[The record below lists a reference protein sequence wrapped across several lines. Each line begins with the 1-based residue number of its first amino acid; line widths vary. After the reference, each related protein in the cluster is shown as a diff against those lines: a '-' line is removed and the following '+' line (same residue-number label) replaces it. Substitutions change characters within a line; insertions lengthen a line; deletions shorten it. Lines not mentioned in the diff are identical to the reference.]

1 MDEGIVDGGG
11 DDEDR
16 CRGLQDLSYMVEMD
30 ALLLLPLW
38 IPFGVRFLV
47 LLHKWYL
54 LCLSP
59 L

>member
-38 IPFGVRFLV
+38 IPFG
-47 LLHKWYL
+47 
-54 LCLSP
+54 
-59 L
+59 